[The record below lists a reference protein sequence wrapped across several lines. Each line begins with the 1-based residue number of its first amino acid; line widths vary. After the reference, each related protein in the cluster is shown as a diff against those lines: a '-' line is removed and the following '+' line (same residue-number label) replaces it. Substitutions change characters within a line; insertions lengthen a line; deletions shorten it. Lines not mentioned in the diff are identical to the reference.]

1 MYNIILGGLE
11 IPTNMLEFPN
21 NDTNSCWEVT
31 ATDDAIYE
39 VDSQTFTLT
48 LTLVDVSS
56 PDIVLT
62 DPSTTIITVMDD
74 EGLFLQT
81 FANH

>member
-1 MYNIILGGLE
+1 MNVYIGGLDV
-11 IPTNMLEFPN
+11 PTNMLEFPN
-21 NDTNSCWEVT
+21 SDTSSCWIVT
-31 ATDDAIYE
+31 ATGDEIYE
-39 VDSQTFTLT
+39 VDSQIFTLT
-48 LTLVDVSS
+48 LTLVNTSS

-62 DPSTTIITVMDD
+62 DPNTSTITVMDD